1 MVIAIDG
8 PAGAG
13 KSTVARRVAEALGFT
28 YLDSGAMYRCVALAA
43 LRKGVNVDDGEAL
56 GDLAWSL
63 DIGFEGD
70 SVRLDGRPVGGEIR
84 SPEVTV
90 AASHVSVHPQ
100 VRQAM
105 VKRQRELI
113 ATGDYVAEGRDIG
126 TVVSPDSPLKVFLNA
141 SPEERAR
148 RRATEIGEDRAA
160 VLKTLEDRDRRD
172 RTREYGALRSAND
185 AVELDTTDLSRRS
198 GGRAGGRAR
207 QGEGPCVKKVA
218 VVGFPNVGK
227 STLVNRLAG
236 GSEAVTDAEPGVT
249 RDRRALECE
258 WNGLRFELI
267 DTGGVDLA
275 DADELAR
282 AVQAQARV
290 AISEADL
297 ILLVVDARA
306 GLGPGDAEL
315 GDLLRRS
322 GKRVIVAAN
331 KIDHAQD
338 EPLAAEL
345 HSLGLGEPIPVSAS
359 HGLGTGDLL
368 DRIVAELRAD
378 GSGVEPEPE
387 EQLPRIAIL
396 GRPNVGKSSLLNSL
410 LGSERVIVSERAG
423 TTRDPVDTEAEID
436 GKRVVLVDTAGLRR
450 RGKVAG
456 TIGYYA
462 QLRTERAAERADA
475 AIVVCDASEG
485 LTSEDLRVAEVAM
498 RAGCATV
505 LAFNKWDIS
514 RTDLDDASARA
525 ERKLRLRPPV
535 LTCSALSGRGVGAV
549 ARQAIVLAERAADRI
564 PTGELN
570 RFISGLVAERPPPQR
585 HGRRLRLYYAAQV
598 GRRPPRF
605 AIQVNDRKLIVRDW
619 AFHLEN
625 RLREAYGL
633 QGVPLV
639 IDYVPRSGRRRRTAE
654 SASV

>member
-1 MVIAIDG
+1 M
-8 PAGAG
+8 
-13 KSTVARRVAEALGFT
+13 
-28 YLDSGAMYRCVALAA
+28 
-43 LRKGVNVDDGEAL
+43 
-56 GDLAWSL
+56 
-63 DIGFEGD
+63 
-70 SVRLDGRPVGGEIR
+70 
-84 SPEVTV
+84 
-90 AASHVSVHPQ
+90 
-100 VRQAM
+100 
-105 VKRQRELI
+105 
-113 ATGDYVAEGRDIG
+113 
-126 TVVSPDSPLKVFLNA
+126 
-141 SPEERAR
+141 
-148 RRATEIGEDRAA
+148 
-160 VLKTLEDRDRRD
+160 
-172 RTREYGALRSAND
+172 
-185 AVELDTTDLSRRS
+185 
-198 GGRAGGRAR
+198 
-207 QGEGPCVKKVA
+207 KVA

-227 STLVNRLAG
+227 STLINRLAG

-249 RDRRALECE
+249 RDRRGLDCE

-282 AVQAQARV
+282 AVQEQARL
-290 AISEADL
+290 AIAEADVV
-297 ILLVVDARA
+297 LLVVDARV

-315 GDLLRRS
+315 GDLLRRA
-322 GKRVIVAAN
+322 GKPAIVAAN
-331 KIDHAQD
+331 KIDSAKD
-338 EPLAAEL
+338 EPLAAEFN
-345 HSLGLGEPIPVSAS
+345 SLGLGEPLPVSAA

-368 DRIVAELRAD
+368 DRIVDVMRGRSDDARARD
-378 GSGVEPEPE
+378 SATREMSEERPDSGGDDAARGQPEPE
-387 EQLPRIAIL
+387 ERLPRIAIL

-436 GKRVVLVDTAGLRR
+436 GKRLVLVDTAGLRR

-456 TIGYYA
+456 TVGYYA
-462 QLRTERAAERADA
+462 QLRSERAAERADA

-485 LTSEDLRVAEVAM
+485 LTAEDLRVAEVAM

-505 LAFNKWDIS
+505 LAFSKWDIS
-514 RTDLDDASARA
+514 RTDLDDARARA

-535 LTCSALSGRGVGAV
+535 LTCSALTGRGVGAV
-549 ARQAIVLAERAADRI
+549 ASQAIVLAERAADRI
-564 PTGELN
+564 PTAELN
-570 RFISGLVAERPPPQR
+570 KFVSGLVAERPPPQR

-619 AFHLEN
+619 AFQLEN

-639 IDYVPRSGRRRRTAE
+639 IDYVPRSGRRRRAAE

>member
-1 MVIAIDG
+1 M
-8 PAGAG
+8 
-13 KSTVARRVAEALGFT
+13 
-28 YLDSGAMYRCVALAA
+28 
-43 LRKGVNVDDGEAL
+43 
-56 GDLAWSL
+56 
-63 DIGFEGD
+63 
-70 SVRLDGRPVGGEIR
+70 
-84 SPEVTV
+84 
-90 AASHVSVHPQ
+90 
-100 VRQAM
+100 
-105 VKRQRELI
+105 
-113 ATGDYVAEGRDIG
+113 
-126 TVVSPDSPLKVFLNA
+126 
-141 SPEERAR
+141 
-148 RRATEIGEDRAA
+148 
-160 VLKTLEDRDRRD
+160 
-172 RTREYGALRSAND
+172 
-185 AVELDTTDLSRRS
+185 
-198 GGRAGGRAR
+198 
-207 QGEGPCVKKVA
+207 KKVA

-331 KIDHAQD
+331 KIDNAQD